1 MANVKRTLTCV
12 LGAVF
17 ALASLSAELTK
28 KDLRKIKK
36 QVKSGT
42 IVAPEMTESS
52 DLPNIVK
59 CLEEK
64 CLKYDTEKQLKS
76 VKCVTLDLSK
86 TQIKNIGDS
95 AFEGCIW
102 LEAIMIPDGVT
113 RISDSAFCSTQGLK
127 SVVLPSSVT
136 QIGSKAFKDCE
147 KLAHLKLPPKVEKIG
162 DEAFSGCTSLTSIN
176 IPDCVTEIST
186 HAFRGCTALT
196 SLEIPANVAVIGI
209 WAFSGCTSLELI
221 TIAEGVTEIGSE
233 AFKDCESLTSIEI
246 PSSVN
251 LIGSSAF
258 RGCTE
263 LASIT
268 IAEGVTE
275 IGDGAFRGCTALA
288 SLEIPA
294 SVAVIGIEAFRGCTQ
309 LASITIAEGVTEIG
323 SWAFS
328 ICTRLTSLEIPASVT
343 VIGSWAFSDCTKLA
357 SITIAEGVTEIGD
370 GAFTSCKSLTSIDIP
385 ASVKKIGD
393 GMFEECTGLEA
404 INVASGNPYF
414 FSKQGLLFGT
424 DGNEKTLL
432 FRPNG
437 NTSDNFTIPD
447 GVTEIPDEA
456 FIDCRNLVSVEIPS
470 SVTRIGNRA
479 FAGCSRLTS
488 VAIPDGVKEIGSD
501 AFRGCTALT
510 SLEIPASV
518 TKIGKRMIT
527 GCTALMEQK
536 VPKVLLAAIDEGA
549 MKDMTKEVLFDY
561 CAKCLEARYTREDL
575 AMQYTACVVRL
586 EVMWQG
592 LVKVDSLS
600 QHFADEEKRIERIY
614 GNRLNWFMY
623 DAMIA
628 RYKEYIELC
637 ADSLSGDA
645 GYLKES
651 VSLSEKSLPTLWLI
665 AQGDVV
671 LQNPMQ
677 AALDVVSNTADIKAY
692 ASLMLTKYTGERLAR
707 QCATSLYALRIMK
720 YYVEYLHAV
729 YNTCLNNLNNYVK
742 TYPPDAELSMLR
754 SGSYAVSN
762 YTRQGILERYLP
774 MASKTREAFASFAL
788 EVRGSAGIVYQDDV
802 ERLVSANGRGAYTN
816 RGVLRM
822 PVLDGISEH

>member
-1 MANVKRTLTCV
+1 MANVKRALTCV

-102 LEAIMIPDGVT
+102 LEAIMIPNGVT
-113 RISDSAFCSTQGLK
+113 GIGDSAFCSTQGLK

-147 KLAHLKLPPKVEKIG
+147 KLAHLKLPPNVEKIG
-162 DEAFSGCTSLTSIN
+162 DDAFSACTSLTSIT
-176 IPDCVTEIST
+176 IAEGVTEIGSG
-186 HAFRGCTALT
+186 AFRGCTALA

-209 WAFSGCTSLELI
+209 E
-221 TIAEGVTEIGSE
+221 
-233 AFKDCESLTSIEI
+233 
-246 PSSVN
+246 
-251 LIGSSAF
+251 AF

-294 SVAVIGIEAFRGCTQ
+294 SVTV
-309 LASITIAEGVTEIG
+309 IG

-328 ICTRLTSLEIPASVT
+328 VCTRLASLEIPASVT
-343 VIGSWAFSDCTKLA
+343 V
-357 SITIAEGVTEIGD
+357 
-370 GAFTSCKSLTSIDIP
+370 
-385 ASVKKIGD
+385 
-393 GMFEECTGLEA
+393 
-404 INVASGNPYF
+404 
-414 FSKQGLLFGT
+414 
-424 DGNEKTLL
+424 
-432 FRPNG
+432 
-437 NTSDNFTIPD
+437 
-447 GVTEIPDEA
+447 
-456 FIDCRNLVSVEIPS
+456 
-470 SVTRIGNRA
+470 
-479 FAGCSRLTS
+479 
-488 VAIPDGVKEIGSD
+488 
-501 AFRGCTALT
+501 
-510 SLEIPASV
+510 
-518 TKIGKRMIT
+518 IGKRMIT

-561 CAKCLEARYTREDL
+561 CAKCLEARYTREEL
-575 AMQYTACVVRL
+575 AMQYTACVVYL

-628 RYKEYIELC
+628 RYKE
-637 ADSLSGDA
+637 
-645 GYLKES
+645 
-651 VSLSEKSLPTLWLI
+651 
-665 AQGDVV
+665 GDVV

-692 ASLMLTKYTGERLAR
+692 ASLKLTKYPGDRLAR
-707 QCATSLYALRIMK
+707 QCATALYALRVMK

-729 YNTCLNNLNNYVK
+729 YSTCLNKFNNYVK

-802 ERLVSANGRGAYTN
+802 NRLVSANGRGVYTN

-822 PVLDGISEH
+822 PVLDGISAR